1 MMAAGLSSVRAA
13 WDDPPAAFANNTRGV
28 FNLLEALGRSA
39 PGAHLTMLSSASVYG
54 PPQSLPLTED
64 SATEPSSP
72 YGASKLAAEMLCR
85 QHARQHGTGV
95 AVLRLFN
102 QIGPGQGT
110 GQAPSEFARQIAVA
124 EKRGERGLMI
134 TVGNPDSERD
144 FTDVREAAGGI
155 AGVVA
160 GRLEGTFNLCSG
172 EATTIGSIVHG
183 LNLSTRVEVGML
195 VDPERAHP
203 ADVTSLYG
211 SNGKLNGSS
220 GWVPEMSLDR
230 SLEDLL
236 EDWRCRV

>member
-1 MMAAGLSSVRAA
+1 MAAGMSSVRAA
-13 WDDPPAAFANNTRGV
+13 WNDPPAAFAANTRDV

-54 PPQSLPLTED
+54 PPESLPLTED

-124 EKRGERGLMI
+124 ERRGERGLMI
-134 TVGNPDSERD
+134 KVGNPDSERD
-144 FTDVREAAGGI
+144 FTDVRDTGAGI
-155 AGVVA
+155 AEVVA
-160 GRLEGTFNLCSG
+160 DRLDGTFNLCSG
-172 EATTIGSIVHG
+172 EATTLATIVHE

-195 VDPERAHP
+195 VEPERAHP
-203 ADVTSLYG
+203 ADVTSVRG
-211 SNGKLNGSS
+211 SPEKITGTT
-220 GWVPEMSLDR
+220 GWKPQTRLEE

-236 EDWRCRV
+236 EDWRGRV